1 MAPSRASA
9 ERRGV
14 KVPKWRGVSPT
25 TIIAKTG
32 FKFPSPR
39 LNGILPAFWP
49 HPDIILARFF
59 RKRKPACQTRER
71 SGTLSKSKQR
81 CWHSMLDTPSNTS
94 SDIRLQSF
102 SIAYEYPVAF
112 TRDAFNPANRCLID
126 ALARKEA
133 GKLHRCAV
141 FVDEGVLSAMPELED
156 RISDYASFHANR

>member
-1 MAPSRASA
+1 MKLAWTLQVTAGVMVCSGAMAPSRASA

-59 RKRKPACQTRER
+59 LKRKPACQTRER
-71 SGTLSKSKQR
+71 SGTLSKSKQK
-81 CWHSMLDTPSNTS
+81 MLTLHA
-94 SDIRLQSF
+94 RYAVEHLQRHQAA
-102 SIAYEYPVAF
+102 ILQY
-112 TRDAFNPANRCLID
+112 CL
-126 ALARKEA
+126 
-133 GKLHRCAV
+133 
-141 FVDEGVLSAMPELED
+141 
-156 RISDYASFHANR
+156 